1 MSIGKTAHCKISHW
15 GKRSKRWLS
24 RILRNTSCRC
34 CKGWHARNCA
44 IFAWLTLQS
53 EPSQYIWWRKSFV
66 CRIWVGRAEIVKL
79 LIESRADVNEATT
92 SEKGEGPLF
101 TAADFGKL
109 EVLALLLR
117 ANAEIDQGR
126 LIDGATP
133 LFVSAQEGDN
143 EIGQTRI
150 KVGLQTVKHH
160 SERGELDV
168 VRSLVQSGASINQVT
183 SDTGMSGHLQAV
195 EFLIGCRA
203 QINQGAKPNGVSPLF
218 SAAASD
224 HHEVVQLL
232 IAWRAKVN
240 QGCIHDGETPLGMAA
255 DLCRLQSA
263 RYLVEAKAE
272 VNRGRLNDRVT
283 PLFSAAREGEVESV
297 QLLSPWQTKIKVGLQ
312 TVKHHSES
320 QHPMASWMSCA
331 VWFNLEPP

>member
-195 EFLIGCRA
+195 EFFDWLSCTDKSRRQTEWSKSSFFCSCIGSSWSCT
-203 QINQGAKPNGVSPLF
+203 
-218 SAAASD
+218 
-224 HHEVVQLL
+224 
-232 IAWRAKVN
+232 IAD
-240 QGCIHDGETPLGMAA
+240 CL
-255 DLCRLQSA
+255 
-263 RYLVEAKAE
+263 
-272 VNRGRLNDRVT
+272 
-283 PLFSAAREGEVESV
+283 
-297 QLLSPWQTKIKVGLQ
+297 
-312 TVKHHSES
+312 ES
-320 QHPMASWMSCA
+320 QGKPGMHSWRRNSSWHGRRFVSLAECEISCWSKGRSQQRSA
-331 VWFNLEPP
+331 KRQG